1 LSPHFPKTRF
11 SAGAAVAAQIWVN
24 ATPLGMKGFPD
35 RTPAPHTLPAP
46 EIAIDLVYGRTT
58 AFQRDARARGARVS
72 DGSSMLVFQALRAW
86 EFWDRPLGAKRR
98 AQFSVPLIEEV
109 LK

>member
-1 LSPHFPKTRF
+1 
-11 SAGAAVAAQIWVN
+11 
-24 ATPLGMKGFPD
+24 
-35 RTPAPHTLPAP
+35 
-46 EIAIDLVYGRTT
+46 
-58 AFQRDARARGARVS
+58 
-72 DGSSMLVFQALRAW
+72 MLVFQALRAW